1 LKMLSS
7 AFMSKPAVSLENTG
21 NARLHLSYRGLS
33 SVKKEAGHTCFAK
46 ERGQQVRRRT
56 VFRLPASVPEVAT
69 EDTVTSMSPV
79 SSLIEKNLTP
89 KEKLRLH
96 LDAGRQLPSFPLSQ
110 QTISNRVM
118 GCTTRTYLT
127 VDLMSDGVVEFA
139 GTSDS
144 ELTKGLIA
152 LLTEYLNGKSPE
164 TILEFDPSVFAHVIE
179 SPGIMTASRSN
190 GFLNLIETLKRKT
203 RMLLRQFPKFPSLLI
218 TSSQLIPQ
226 GVFAEAQAQFLEPDR
241 RDAVDLGALL
251 KEKRVGVVA
260 HFYMDPEVQG
270 MLSAAS
276 EIWPHIFVSDSL
288 LMADTAVKM
297 AEAGCKHIAVLGVD
311 FMSENVRAILDKAG
325 HGDVN
330 VYRMSAQTIGC
341 SLADAAASPSYLKF
355 LSGALQ
361 SNDPALHVIYIN
373 TSLST
378 KAESQC
384 IVPTITCTS
393 SNVVQTILQASS
405 QVENLRILYGPDT
418 YMGQNI
424 REMFQIFSEMTDEE
438 IMTLHPMH
446 NKQTIRSLLDRFE
459 HFEDGTC
466 IVHHLFGGDVCNTV
480 KEAYGDAYITAH
492 FEVPGEMFKLAMQAK
507 KRGMGVVGSTANIL
521 NFISSTVKDQIAN
534 RTTDRLQFILGTESG
549 MITSIVNTV
558 KSILRE
564 NDSIGDL
571 EVEIVFPVASSAIT
585 TESQNLDRPF
595 ELPDALKVVPGP
607 ASGEGCSAE
616 GGCANCPYMKMNT
629 LSALRHVLS
638 GIQSDGSVRSWLSA
652 YEPRSYS
659 DTIQSAEGKSVSVQD
674 VGCEP
679 ILQMRYFQK
688 TGELSPELIH
698 SIHNNSA

>member
-1 LKMLSS
+1 VISGIPGQIKS
-7 AFMSKPAVSLENTG
+7 
-21 NARLHLSYRGLS
+21 S
-33 SVKKEAGHTCFAK
+33 SVLTPF
-46 ERGQQVRRRT
+46 
-56 VFRLPASVPEVAT
+56 
-69 EDTVTSMSPV
+69 
-79 SSLIEKNLTP
+79 EKNLTQ
-89 KEKLRLH
+89 KEKLRLL
-96 LDAGRQLPSFPLSQ
+96 LDVGRGLPSFPSEQ

-127 VDLMSDGVVEFA
+127 VDLTPDGNVEFA

-152 LLTEYLNGKSPE
+152 LLTEHLAGSSPE
-164 TILEFDPSVFAHVIE
+164 IILKFDPSFFAPIVE

-190 GFLNLIETLKRKT
+190 GFLNLVETLKRRT
-203 RMLLRQFPKFPSLLI
+203 RMLLKQFPKFPSLLV
-218 TSSQLIPQ
+218 TSGRLIPQ
-226 GVFAEAQAQFLEPDR
+226 GTFAETQAQFLEPDPN
-241 RDAVDLGALL
+241 AAAELGRLL
-251 KEKRVGVVA
+251 EEKRVGVVA

-276 EIWPHIFVSDSL
+276 NVWPHIHVSDSL
-288 LMADTAVKM
+288 LMADTAVRM

-325 HGDVN
+325 HRNVN
-330 VYRMSAQTIGC
+330 VYRMSSQTIGC
-341 SLADAAASPSYLKF
+341 SLADAAASPAYSKF
-355 LSGALQ
+355 LEAASRSKQ
-361 SNDPALHVIYIN
+361 PALHVIYIN

-378 KAESQC
+378 KAESQSV
-384 IVPTITCTS
+384 VPTITCTS
-393 SNVVQTILQASS
+393 SNVVQTVLQAFA
-405 QVENLRILYGPDT
+405 QVENLRVLYGPDT

-424 REMFQIFSEMTDEE
+424 KEMLHLVSKMTDDE
-438 IMTLHPMH
+438 ISALHPLH
-446 NKQTIRSLLDRFE
+446 NKQTVRSLLNRFD
-459 HFEDGTC
+459 HFQDGTC

-521 NFISSTVKDQIAN
+521 NFISSTVKDQISN

-564 NDSIGDL
+564 NPSIADL
-571 EVEIVFPVASSAIT
+571 EVEIVFPVASSSIT
-585 TESQNLDRPF
+585 TESQNVGRPVN
-595 ELPDALKVVPGP
+595 LPDMLKVVPGP

-629 LSALRHVLS
+629 LKALHHVLD
-638 GIQSDGSVRSWLSA
+638 GIHSDGAVDRWLSA
-652 YEPRSYS
+652 FEPQPYS
-659 DTIQSAEGKSVSVQD
+659 EIIERADGESVSVQE

-698 SIHNNSA
+698 SIRNI